1 MKGDSQCPVGEEE
14 IAQPSL
20 RIVFMGTPSFAVP
33 VLSKLLDAG
42 HEIVGVYTQP
52 DRPAGR
58 GRRTTPT
65 GIKVAAAEKGLQVS
79 QPASLRKDEAARS
92 EIAALEPDVIAV
104 AAYGLYIPTETLVG
118 PPLGCLNVHPSLLP
132 RYRGSS
138 PVATAILDGE
148 SVTGV
153 TVMRVTEEMDAG
165 PIVAQRDTAIGPEET
180 TLSLTAR
187 LFDVGAEL
195 LVQVL
200 PSWHR
205 GDIEAREQDESLA
218 TVTYRL
224 SREDGRVDWNRSAI
238 ETARRVRALHP
249 WPGSFTQWRGRLVK
263 IIEAFVYDGTAPGGL
278 PVGGVVSLPDGI
290 GVRTGSG
297 VLALRT
303 LQLEGRRPTGARE
316 FVEGH
321 KDFVGSVL
329 GQ

>member
-1 MKGDSQCPVGEEE
+1 
-14 IAQPSL
+14 L

-33 VLSKLLDAG
+33 VLSALSDAG
-42 HEIVGVYTQP
+42 HEIVGIYTQP

-65 GIKVAAAEKGLQVS
+65 GVKVAALERGLQVY
-79 QPASLRKDEAARS
+79 QPASLRKDETARS

-104 AAYGLYIPTETLVG
+104 AAYGLYIPAETLVG

-153 TVMRVTEEMDAG
+153 TVMCVTEEMDAG
-165 PIVAQRDTAIGPEET
+165 PIVAQQDTAIGPEET
-180 TLSLTAR
+180 TPDLTAR
-187 LFDVGAEL
+187 LFEVGAEL
-195 LVQVL
+195 LVEIL
-200 PSWHR
+200 PSWRR

-218 TVTYRL
+218 TATRRL
-224 SREDGRVDWNRSAI
+224 SREDGRVDWSRSAM

-249 WPGSFTQWRGRLVK
+249 WPGSFTQWRGRLLK
-263 IIEAFVYDGTAPGGL
+263 IIEAFVYDGTAPGVIPEGE
-278 PVGGVVSLPDGI
+278 VVAVPDGI
-290 GVRTGSG
+290 GVSTGSG
-297 VLALRT
+297 VLALKT
-303 LQLEGRRPTGARE
+303 IQIEGRRPTGARE